1 MANNWKLEGQYFE
14 SCTCD
19 LVCPCIFLK
28 PPTQGYCKAMVGWQ
42 IEKGHMD
49 DVDLSGLNVGL
60 WLHAPGLLTDGG
72 WKITLYIDDRAN
84 EQQKDALQK
93 IWGGEVG
100 GHPAV
105 IASLVGEVNGV
116 HSAKVDISYGEKEKT
131 MKIADFGEIK
141 VTALEGA
148 EGKDV
153 MVENPPLAVA
163 PGFPITVHQSENVN
177 YNHTEE
183 IQFSETVSLA
193 SPFAYQPD

>member
-1 MANNWKLEGQYFE
+1 MANNWKLEGRYFE

-28 PPTQGYCKAMVGWQ
+28 PPTKTYCKAMVGWQ

-72 WKITLYIDDRAN
+72 WQITLYIDDRAN
-84 EQQKDALQK
+84 EQQKEALQK

-105 IASLVGEVNGV
+105 IASLVGEVKGV
-116 HSAKVDISYGEKEKT
+116 HSAKVDINYTDKEKT

-153 MVENPPLAVA
+153 LVENPPLAVA
-163 PGFPITVHQSENVN
+163 PGFPITVHQSEYVK
-177 YNHTEE
+177 YNHTEQIE
-183 IQFSETVSLA
+183 FAETVSLA